1 MSGILNIIGVGPGDP
16 ELLTLKA
23 YHVLAEET
31 DVVAYPGSTPYSGTA
46 FQIASQSV
54 NRLNEID
61 QLPLSFPMSKDPDI
75 LSNAHAVA
83 VRQVKGR
90 LDTGKNVSFL
100 TLGDP
105 SIYSTAS
112 FLLDPIRTAGYEVRI
127 ISGVP
132 SFCAGAAKLLMPLV
146 SGNEPVQIFPSEDYE
161 LSFPGTLILLKVGR
175 HLAQTKQKI
184 SDCGR
189 TAYLI
194 ENCGLPGGA
203 SIPQLTGN
211 AGENR
216 LFFSDD
222 RKIEKSLADT
232 ERGR

>member
-54 NRLNEID
+54 KRLNEIE

-105 SIYSTAS
+105 SIFSSAA

-132 SFCAGAAKLLMPLV
+132 SFCACAAKLLIPLV
-146 SGNEPVQIFPSEDYE
+146 SGNEPVQIFPSDDFD
-161 LSFPGTLILLKVGR
+161 LAFPGTLILMKVGEE
-175 HLAQTKQKI
+175 LSQIKQRI
-184 SDCGR
+184 SESGR
-189 TAYLI
+189 TALLV
-194 ENCGLPGGA
+194 ENCGLPGERLYP
-203 SIPQLTGN
+203 SLQEMPEK
-211 AGENR
+211 AGY
-216 LFFSDD
+216 FSLMIV
-222 RKIEKSLADT
+222 K
-232 ERGR
+232 

>member
-1 MSGILNIIGVGPGDP
+1 MKGVLHIIGAGPGDP

-23 YHVLAEET
+23 FHVLTEET
-31 DVVAYPGSTPYSGTA
+31 DVVSYPGSAPRTGTA
-46 FQIASQSV
+46 FQIVSQSV
-54 NRLNEID
+54 PAIKDKE
-61 QLPLSFPMSKDPDI
+61 QLPLSFPMSEDPET
-75 LSNAHAVA
+75 LSDAHTAA
-83 VRQVKGR
+83 VRQVKDK
-90 LDTGKNVSFL
+90 LDAGKNVSFL

-112 FLLDPIRTAGYEVRI
+112 FLLEPIRTDGYEVRI

-146 SGNEPVQIFPSEDYE
+146 SGNEPVQIFPSEDFD

-194 ENCGLPGGA
+194 ENCGLPGERLYR
-203 SIPQLTGN
+203 SLQEMPEKTGY
-211 AGENR
+211 
-216 LFFSDD
+216 FSLIIV
-222 RKIEKSLADT
+222 K
-232 ERGR
+232 